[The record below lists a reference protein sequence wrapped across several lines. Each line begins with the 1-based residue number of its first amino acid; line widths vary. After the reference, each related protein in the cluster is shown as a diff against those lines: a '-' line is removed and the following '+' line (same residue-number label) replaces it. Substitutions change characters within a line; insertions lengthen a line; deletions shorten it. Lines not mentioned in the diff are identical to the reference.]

1 MVFIKQID
9 GAFKEIKKR
18 LKKLIQICCTPRI
31 KDMAVNRPP
40 YAFDML
46 KEKQLLT
53 LFRLKPLF
61 CQHPINEM
69 IG

>member
-31 KDMAVNRPP
+31 KDMAVIPT
-40 YAFDML
+40 DLML
-46 KEKQLLT
+46 KKT
-53 LFRLKPLF
+53 TP
-61 CQHPINEM
+61 NTV
-69 IG
+69 